1 MAILKILERGSVELE
16 RLAEPVLSFDNGLRE
31 MIRDLWE
38 TMEEYGGVGLAAP
51 QVGINLQ
58 LVVFGM
64 DHSER
69 YPDAEHVPKTVLIN
83 PQIEPI
89 GNEMEEEWEG
99 CLSIPG
105 LRGVVPRHRQIRYS
119 GFDLDGNHFEREVE
133 GFHARVVQH
142 ECDHLLGILY
152 PERMEDPGR
161 LVTEEEMDHN
171 T

>member
-1 MAILKILERGSVELE
+1 MATLNILKRGDVRLEQRADAV
-16 RLAEPVLSFDNGLRE
+16 VHFDEALRE
-31 MIRDLWE
+31 IIRDLWE
-38 TMEEYGGVGLAAP
+38 TMEKHNGVGLAAP

-64 DHSER
+64 DCSER
-69 YPDAEHVPKTVLIN
+69 YPDADPIPKTVLIN

-89 GNEMEEEWEG
+89 GDEMEEEWEG

-105 LRGVVPRHRQIRYS
+105 LRGVVPRYRQVRYS
-119 GFDLDGNHFEREVE
+119 GCDLNGNHFEREVD

-142 ECDHLLGILY
+142 ECDHLQGILY
-152 PERMEDPGR
+152 PQRMTDASQ
-161 LVTEEEMDHN
+161 LVPEEELKVN